1 MGYAIEMTQ
10 SASNT
15 DVMRGEA
22 VVFSCESQYI
32 MNDDPNK
39 TRVDFVHVV
48 IFSDENFHNLLRYIR
63 KIKRDKIAHI
73 ECIYYDDISCDLL
86 YASSQ
91 YLRKT
96 SREFEKEYKKNNKLE
111 NYSDTQIRIYESM
124 RA

>member
-15 DVMRGEA
+15 DVMRSEA

-39 TRVDFVHVV
+39 TRVHFVHVV

-111 NYSDTQIRIYESM
+111 NYSDTQIRIYESL
-124 RA
+124 RV

>member
-22 VVFSCESQYI
+22 VCFSCESQYI

-39 TRVDFVHVV
+39 TRVEFVHVV
-48 IFSDENFHNLLRYIR
+48 IFSDDNFHNLLRYIR

-86 YASSQ
+86 YASSR

-96 SREFEKEYKKNNKLE
+96 SKEFEKEYKKNNIME
-111 NYSDTQIRIYESM
+111 NYSDEQLSIYDSM
-124 RA
+124 RV

>member
-15 DVMRGEA
+15 DVMRSEA

-39 TRVDFVHVV
+39 TRVHFVHVV

-96 SREFEKEYKKNNKLE
+96 SKEFEKEYKKNNKIE
-111 NYSDTQIRIYESM
+111 NYSDTQIRIYETM